1 MESIQGLVE
10 HIVYHNDTN
19 GYTVFSLMC
28 QGEEIVCVGNV
39 TSLDEGEYLKAEGEY
54 NISQAAQHK
63 NGEQRT
69 FLRISAMKSGGRREN
84 EPIFSEKMEE
94 NTGFSVFYRQKC

>member
-1 MESIQGLVE
+1 MNSI
-10 HIVYHNDTN
+10 ITW
-19 GYTVFSLMC
+19 
-28 QGEEIVCVGNV
+28 
-39 TSLDEGEYLKAEGEY
+39 EYAGAEY

-69 FLRISAMKSGGRREN
+69 FLRISAMKSGGRRET

>member
-1 MESIQGLVE
+1 MMDVFGTVIIIICLMNSI
-10 HIVYHNDTN
+10 ITW
-19 GYTVFSLMC
+19 
-28 QGEEIVCVGNV
+28 
-39 TSLDEGEYLKAEGEY
+39 EYAGAEY

-63 NGEQRT
+63 NGEPRT
-69 FLRISAMKSGGRREN
+69 FLRISTMKSGGRREN

>member
-1 MESIQGLVE
+1 MGVEALCQVSKINGSCHLKMVDAGVSGCYHYYMNSI
-10 HIVYHNDTN
+10 ITW
-19 GYTVFSLMC
+19 
-28 QGEEIVCVGNV
+28 
-39 TSLDEGEYLKAEGEY
+39 EYAGAEY